1 MWSTCFRW
9 SSLDDP
15 GLEQSDERS
24 WPRAGGN
31 SNPPPK
37 FENRHPNPEKP
48 ISAGPRLFRRS
59 YLAPSRQILPRN
71 RKTPAEQGFCVER
84 VTGIEP
90 AWPAWKAGT
99 LPLSYTR
106 KGYFWLLDQPK
117 PVNVQR
123 ANVRW
128 SGRQDLN
135 LRPPAPKAGALP
147 SCATPRKPTN

>member
-1 MWSTCFRW
+1 M
-9 SSLDDP
+9 SL
-15 GLEQSDERS
+15 ETE
-24 WPRAGGN
+24 
-31 SNPPPK
+31 
-37 FENRHPNPEKP
+37 
-48 ISAGPRLFRRS
+48 
-59 YLAPSRQILPRN
+59 
-71 RKTPAEQGFCVER
+71 KTPAEQGFCVER

-106 KGYFWLLDQPK
+106 KGGLTSLNRSTYSMQE
-117 PVNVQR
+117 
-123 ANVRW
+123 VRW